1 MDTERK
7 SNTIQNG
14 VVNDCLDQAVIKVN
28 LELDPANVN
37 DESRDQVQYE
47 DPTMILTKSRVTIGL
62 LGLVIVTL
70 SIMMI
75 FVILS
80 VKTESSTSNPHA
92 LYVISKI
99 NNITH

>member
-1 MDTERK
+1 MEAENKT
-7 SNTIQNG
+7 STFQNG
-14 VVNDCLDQAVIKVN
+14 VSKDCYEQSVIKVN
-28 LELDPANVN
+28 MESDPPNLN
-37 DESRDQVQYE
+37 DDYEEQIQYE

-80 VKTESSTSNPHA
+80 VKTEATTSNPHA
-92 LYVISKI
+92 LYVIS
-99 NNITH
+99 TS